1 VAPSSRECLRAA
13 AVLGGEEGDD
23 GAEDGVGKAAD
34 QVTGVT
40 SSSPFPSGSMGF
52 SLLRSRSGCGRRRR
66 GLALRLLH
74 GRWVARREMCPWP
87 SPAARG
93 NQ

>member
-1 VAPSSRECLRAA
+1 
-13 AVLGGEEGDD
+13 
-23 GAEDGVGKAAD
+23 
-34 QVTGVT
+34 
-40 SSSPFPSGSMGF
+40 MGF